1 MVRIRLSFGSE
12 KPHSLCAQMRYSALL
27 SSSLGTQRFAALGA
41 AAGKHCTTILGGHA
55 GTEAMS
61 AGAAHLARLICS
73 FHLKFSCG
81 QIDFSAIKGLCPIE
95 ICSMKWVLGISP
107 PNKELF
113 PYTPKTPSS
122 RCRLHS
128 SSAGKVSPEGVIPGQ
143 KTKAIPCT
151 IAKNTNIVEKIAGP
165 CPWKQKPITR
175 VFLTREGLSGENYG
189 KWRLFA
195 HG

>member
-122 RCRLHS
+122 RCRPYS
-128 SSAGKVSPEGVIPGQ
+128 SSAGTAFFFCLPHLKKTSMIARILTENICYAKEIEDLSHCWQ
-143 KTKAIPCT
+143 K
-151 IAKNTNIVEKIAGP
+151 
-165 CPWKQKPITR
+165 
-175 VFLTREGLSGENYG
+175 LTVQGLLDN
-189 KWRLFA
+189 
-195 HG
+195 